1 MLNIKE
7 NYIQIKD
14 LATQQ
19 AFKNVNDNLKKID
32 VRLSQIASELDL
44 IKFEQQTQN
53 QKINELENA

>member
-7 NYIQIKD
+7 NYIQISD
-14 LATQQ
+14 LPTQQ

-32 VRLSQIASELDL
+32 TQLTKILSDLEL